1 MNHLRSFGSCA
12 ATTTTATTV
21 AKAAKQTEQLGKAF
35 GNVGHRFE

>member
-12 ATTTTATTV
+12 ATTTTTV